1 MAIFNENNLYG
12 LIYNMC
18 KNMSEN
24 ATIKLTE
31 KKPEMVY
38 FKYMYDCLNMGY
50 LTVSMANTLMINN
63 PGKEDIIRDAKTR
76 AQAMRIRVFL
86 DDEAATRKMGEY
98 DDSATYDLDGK
109 SAKDAPYLDKYDNE
123 VIAEVICFNGEYTE
137 EEIVA
142 AMGEVLR
149 ELAAEIDSAI
159 ADVTV
164 E

>member
-1 MAIFNENNLYG
+1 
-12 LIYNMC
+12 
-18 KNMSEN
+18 
-24 ATIKLTE
+24 
-31 KKPEMVY
+31 
-38 FKYMYDCLNMGY
+38 
-50 LTVSMANTLMINN
+50 
-63 PGKEDIIRDAKTR
+63 
-76 AQAMRIRVFL
+76 
-86 DDEAATRKMGEY
+86 MGEY

-109 SAKDAPYLDKYDNE
+109 SAKDSPYLDKYDNE